1 MKRCL
6 SFQYRNYFRS
16 STRFFSKFDYDFHAK
31 GKVRSK
37 DAMLRKRQFKLYDGF
52 RKRVLMK
59 FTDEQVIQYFE
70 SKREAFLSFNLFFLI
85 DMIKGKFI

>member
-1 MKRCL
+1 
-6 SFQYRNYFRS
+6 
-16 STRFFSKFDYDFHAK
+16 
-31 GKVRSK
+31 
-37 DAMLRKRQFKLYDGF
+37 
-52 RKRVLMK
+52 MK